1 MSAPDPEAE
10 FYSYFDDLYCK
21 FWSHDVQEPAPEGR
35 FKDKFYHYVK
45 YRCSEVDDQKLDGG
59 LGHLLS
65 DFLEELAG

>member
-10 FYSYFDDLYCK
+10 FYSYFDGP
-21 FWSHDVQEPAPEGR
+21 FWMTLWRDVQEPAPEGR

-45 YRCSEVDDQKLDGG
+45 YRCSEVDDWKLDGG